1 MQIVALSGNFMVI
14 YDRKGENGYLN
25 LLMWQWSYWVMTF
38 LHDCR
43 YRYIY
48 YVSFMK
54 LKHIFIFRAWVVS
67 KYMLIFIGRPCC
79 APVLLISEESTTI
92 SCLLIKSTTMS
103 TWLMAIRFWIKW
115 KNITIA
121 TQKSLHISDMQWFI

>member
-43 YRYIY
+43 YSKVIVIYIY
-48 YVSFMK
+48 NVSFMK
-54 LKHIFIFRAWVVS
+54 LKHIFIFQAWFV
-67 KYMLIFIGRPCC
+67 YLFI
-79 APVLLISEESTTI
+79 PVLLISEESTTI

-115 KNITIA
+115 KNITTA